1 METGDGWLLRIR
13 VPGGAVTPSVLCI
26 VAEVA
31 AECGSGIIDVT
42 SRANLQIRGVSAD
55 RVDAAARAIVGARLA
70 LDNAR
75 SDALRAVVASPL
87 AGHDPRAQARH
98 DVAMVVEAIVSRLTS
113 MIVGAVPS
121 KFGVVVDD
129 RGAWSLEGI
138 DADVRLLAHGEGWSV
153 ILRGADEPIG
163 WTSEPVEAVATATQ
177 LCVDHERRMDGVIA
191 AVGRQALPALL
202 GLQPV
207 PDRSS
212 TSRPRPHP
220 SRGRILGVFG
230 HIDLER
236 CNVIAAPFLGRV
248 AADELTEISNLAAR
262 HGADIRLSTDHSFAF
277 CRVTKADAPKLVG
290 SLKAL
295 GLAADPGDGGAS
307 VSACVGSRGCAS
319 ASADTWLAASRIAA
333 AEPAPGRIHL
343 SACAKSCGAPTGVQ
357 HLVADDTGVFR

>member
-13 VPGGAVTPSVLCI
+13 VPGGTVTPSVLCT
-26 VAEVA
+26 VANVA
-31 AECGSGIIDVT
+31 AECGSGLIDVT

-55 RVDAAARAIVGARLA
+55 RVAAAARAIVDARLA
-70 LDNAR
+70 LDDAHA
-75 SDALRAVVASPL
+75 DALRAVVASPL
-87 AGHDPRAQARH
+87 AGHDPRSQAQH
-98 DVAMVVEAIVSRLTS
+98 DVATVVEAIVSRLTS
-113 MIVGAVPS
+113 MIVAAVPS

-138 DADVRLLAHGEGWSV
+138 DADVRLVAHGEGWSV

-163 WTSEPVEAVATATQ
+163 WTSEPVETVATATQ
-177 LCVDHERRMDGVIA
+177 LCVDHERRMDGVIGA
-191 AVGRQALPALL
+191 IGRDALPALL
-202 GLQPV
+202 GVQPV
-207 PDRSS
+207 SGRLS

-220 SRGRILGVFG
+220 SVARMLGLFE
-230 HIDLER
+230 HTDLER

-248 AADELTEISNLAAR
+248 TADELTEISRLAAR
-262 HGADIRLSTDHSFAF
+262 RGADLRLSTDHSFAF
-277 CRVTKADAPKLVG
+277 CGVAKADAPELVD
-290 SLKAL
+290 SLRAL
-295 GLAADPGDGGAS
+295 GLAVQPGDGSAS

-343 SACAKSCGAPTGVQ
+343 SACAKSCGAPTGIQ